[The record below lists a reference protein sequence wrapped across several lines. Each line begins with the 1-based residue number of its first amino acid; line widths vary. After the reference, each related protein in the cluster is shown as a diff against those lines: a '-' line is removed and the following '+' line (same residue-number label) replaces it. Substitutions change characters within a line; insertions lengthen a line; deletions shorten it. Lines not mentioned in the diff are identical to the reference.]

1 MMYDGE
7 VLGQFKSPLAL
18 NQAEILKSGHCR
30 AETRRDEGVLGLISD
45 FSVLFLY
52 LYMSVASVCLTKH
65 GDNLTLMIA
74 AHAAMF

>member
-18 NQAEILKSGHCR
+18 NQGEIFKSGHCR
-30 AETRRDEGVLGLISD
+30 AEAQRDEGVLGLMSD

-65 GDNLTLMIA
+65 GDNLTFTIA
-74 AHAAMF
+74 AYAAVP